1 MKALTVPNS
10 LRFGE
15 ALLSK
20 PATLEIPATGV
31 QSKTDISTFR
41 RSFVMN
47 SISKEIQLT
56 KDSLRIG
63 IT

>member
-15 ALLSK
+15 ALFK